1 MHIDDF
7 MTKRDSIVKAWK
19 RGVVSLE
26 DAYAALDALF
36 RRIGFVESNH
46 FAIHELLNREG

>member
-26 DAYAALDALF
+26 DAYAALDSLF
-36 RRIGFVESNH
+36 VRIGYVDGNH
-46 FAIHELLNREG
+46 AVIVELLAR